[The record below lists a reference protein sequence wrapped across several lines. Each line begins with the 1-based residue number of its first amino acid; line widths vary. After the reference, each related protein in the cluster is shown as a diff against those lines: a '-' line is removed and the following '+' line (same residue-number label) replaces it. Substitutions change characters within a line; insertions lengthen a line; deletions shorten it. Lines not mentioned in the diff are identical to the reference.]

1 MNTLDVISLMHS
13 LGAKSCISNL
23 KRIGNFLTKIAP
35 TQQGAVTEQSLAL
48 QLEALKRPL
57 LCYACSSEYRL
68 CCGEKTIVLPI
79 KSLISQGFLSQR
91 PLNGQSELKLLVLSL
106 ECKRL
111 QFSR

>member
-48 QLEALKRPL
+48 QLEALKEETTPL
-57 LCYACSSEYRL
+57 LRMLQRIQAMLWGKNNSSSHQILNIPR
-68 CCGEKTIVLPI
+68 ISLP
-79 KSLISQGFLSQR
+79 
-91 PLNGQSELKLLVLSL
+91 ETLKWT
-106 ECKRL
+106 K
-111 QFSR
+111 